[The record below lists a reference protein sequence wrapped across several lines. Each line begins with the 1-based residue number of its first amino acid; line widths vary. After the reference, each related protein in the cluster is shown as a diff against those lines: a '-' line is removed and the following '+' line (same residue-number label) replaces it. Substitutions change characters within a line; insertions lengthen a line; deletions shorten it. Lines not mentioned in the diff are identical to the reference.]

1 MSQGRWHIY
10 FCVSFCVFQLLHW
23 AFMDDFFETLLTTM
37 TTPEAGLVVLFVSAT
52 LAATLL
58 PLGSEPVLL
67 ALLSFHT
74 EWLWP
79 ALAVATVGNTLG
91 GAIGWWM
98 GWGAERWM
106 AHRLHQ
112 DHVTLHMR
120 ALLWLQRLGPVACL
134 GAWLPVIGDPLCVV
148 AGYLRLP
155 FWPCVFFMAVGKAL
169 RYGVLVWGW
178 TGLMSLMGQP
188 A

>member
-1 MSQGRWHIY
+1 
-10 FCVSFCVFQLLHW
+10 
-23 AFMDDFFETLLTTM
+23 MDDYFQALLVSLNS
-37 TTPEAGLVVLFVSAT
+37 PAWGLLVMFVSAT

-67 ALLSFHT
+67 ALLAFHP
-74 EWLWP
+74 ELLWP

-98 GWGAERWM
+98 GWGAERAM
-106 AHRLHQ
+106 AHHLHQ

-120 ALLWLQRLGPVACL
+120 ALRWLERLGPVACL

-155 FWPCVFFMAVGKAL
+155 FWPCVAYMALGKAL
-169 RYGVLVWGW
+169 RYGVLAWA
-178 TGLMSLMGQP
+178 M
-188 A
+188 AFI

>member
-1 MSQGRWHIY
+1 MDA
-10 FCVSFCVFQLLHW
+10 FFQSLLSS
-23 AFMDDFFETLLTTM
+23 M
-37 TTPEAGLVVLFVSAT
+37 TTPEWGLLILFASAT

-67 ALLSFHT
+67 ALLAFHP

-98 GWGAERWM
+98 GWGAEKWM
-106 AHRLHQ
+106 AHHLHQ
-112 DHVTLHMR
+112 DRVTLHMR
-120 ALLWLQRLGPVACL
+120 ALQWLERLGPAACL
-134 GAWLPVIGDPLCVV
+134 GAWLPIIGDALCVV

-155 FWPCVFFMAVGKAL
+155 FWPCLAYMAVGKAL
-169 RYGVLVWGW
+169 RYGVLAWAMA
-178 TGLMSLMGQP
+178 LI
-188 A
+188 

>member
-1 MSQGRWHIY
+1 
-10 FCVSFCVFQLLHW
+10 
-23 AFMDDFFETLLTTM
+23 MDDFFQTLLTTM
-37 TTPEAGLVVLFVSAT
+37 TSPESGLVILFVSAT

-67 ALLSFHT
+67 ALLAFHP
-74 EWLWP
+74 ELLWL

-98 GWGAERWM
+98 GWGAEKWM
-106 AHRLHQ
+106 AHHLHQ
-112 DHVTLHMR
+112 DHITLHMR
-120 ALLWLQRLGPVACL
+120 ALHWLERLGPAACL
-134 GAWLPVIGDPLCVV
+134 GAWLPIIGDPLCVV

-155 FWPCVFFMAVGKAL
+155 FWPCVAYMAVGKAL

-178 TGLMSLMGQP
+178 AWVLPWLNW
-188 A
+188 